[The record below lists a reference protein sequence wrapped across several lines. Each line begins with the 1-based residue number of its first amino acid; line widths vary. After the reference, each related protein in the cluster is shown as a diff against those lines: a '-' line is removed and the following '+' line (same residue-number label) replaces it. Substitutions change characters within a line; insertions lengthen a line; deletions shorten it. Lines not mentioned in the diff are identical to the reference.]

1 MDVQEHTLDHFLQG
15 AVEAK
20 NAGQFEGSIFTG
32 YTKPANDGSA
42 TRSFVVIRCT
52 KKDCDGFDVKPTNK
66 LDLHPDEF
74 NKVFGKK
81 GWRISGLKKAICPAC
96 QTSKRAKAVDGNGQ
110 VTLPHE
116 LQPEVLLNKTFDTA
130 SEIIDTDYV
139 CEDTT
144 LNAYSTVQPI
154 ADAPQL
160 RTSEKT
166 ARAEAY
172 LDEHFVKLGNGTGYY
187 QPGCSDEL
195 GAAHA
200 YLPIDTFRKIRDDD
214 YGTVVDYAPVIAN
227 VTAALATA
235 ERAMTQV
242 NGELER
248 LQAYQTKLNDLPS
261 DVQAFLDDLKATHD
275 QLKLDGLAKLEE
287 LERDLD
293 ATYATVKARVED
305 AWAAKQQAMEAAIGP
320 EVDTLTAQSA
330 SLQRTQRT
338 LNGLMDKLPSELVQA
353 AV

>member
-1 MDVQEHTLDHFLQG
+1 MDVQEHTLDHLLQD
-15 AVEAK
+15 AIEAK

-32 YTKPANDGSA
+32 YTKPANSGSS
-42 TRSFVVIRCT
+42 TRSFIVIRCT
-52 KKDCDGFDVKPTNK
+52 KKDCDGFDVKPTNR

-74 NKVFGKK
+74 SKVFGKK

-96 QTSKRAKAVDGNGQ
+96 QSGRKAKPNHAAEPMK
-110 VTLPHE
+110 LPNE
-116 LQPEVLLNKTFDTA
+116 LQPDVLLNKTFD
-130 SEIIDTDYV
+130 SVPEIIDADFA

-144 LNAYSTVQPI
+144 MNAHSTVQPI

-187 QPGCSDEL
+187 QPGRSDEL

-200 YLPIDTFRKIRDDD
+200 YLPMDTFRKIRDDD

-235 ERAMTQV
+235 ERALTQV

-248 LQAYQTKLNDLPS
+248 LKAYQTKLNDLPS

-293 ATYATVKARVED
+293 ATYATVKTRVED

-320 EVDTLTAQSA
+320 EVDALTAQSA

-338 LNGLMDKLPSELVQA
+338 LNGLMDKLPAELVQA
-353 AV
+353 AA